1 MRSLLLL
8 GLGFMALSQATF
20 NQPLSSM
27 VQPADGLPAL
37 NRLAL
42 SSAQTQQALAR
53 LDKRIDTYAD
63 DYEARLLKGLLL
75 FYTGEDQLALH
86 ELNKLTQLVPDF
98 HLAYLIRG
106 DILAARS
113 NHVAM
118 AGNLP
123 LQIEANKDVQAQLNA
138 LKQEAW
144 ARLHAHLQAV
154 DPTKVPL
161 ALLQL
166 DRSTPRALL
175 VDKSQHRLYI
185 FERQEQDQPPQ
196 LVRDFYTSTGK
207 LEGNKKKSGDLR
219 TPEGVYFITS
229 YIPDEKLPDKY
240 GVGAFPMDY
249 PNALDQHEGKT
260 GDGIW
265 LHGTDRIYYSRP
277 PLDSEG
283 CVVLTNLD
291 LKAVSPFI
299 NIGVTPIIIADKL
312 TWVDKQAW
320 LDTRNDIMT
329 ALNNWRSDWESLN
342 IDRYLGHYAP
352 NFWNEAFN
360 LKRWKEHKSRV
371 NQAKTYQKVKL
382 DEISLFAYPV
392 TAPNGETMV
401 LASFRQAY
409 QSNNFSSET
418 RKRMY
423 LEKDAGAWKILY
435 EGR

>member
-1 MRSLLLL
+1 MRSMLLL
-8 GLGFMALSQATF
+8 GLGIMALSQASF
-20 NQPLSSM
+20 NQPLTNM
-27 VQPADGLPAL
+27 VQPADSLPAL

-42 SSAQTQQALAR
+42 SSEQTQQALAR
-53 LDKRIDTYAD
+53 LEKRINTAAD

-75 FYTGEDQLALH
+75 FYTGEDRAALQQLN
-86 ELNKLTQLVPDF
+86 ELTQLMPDF
-98 HLAYLIRG
+98 HLTYLIHS

-113 NHVAM
+113 NHIAM
-118 AGNLP
+118 AGKLP
-123 LQIEANKDVQAQLNA
+123 MRMDNDKDIQMQLNA

-154 DPTKVPL
+154 DPNKVPL

-166 DRSTPRALL
+166 DRNTPRALL
-175 VDKSQHRLYI
+175 VDKSQHRLYV
-185 FERQEQDQPPQ
+185 FERQDQDQPPQ

-240 GVGAFPMDY
+240 GIGAFPMDY
-249 PNALDQHEGKT
+249 PNALDQHQGKT

-291 LKAVSPFI
+291 PKAVNPFI

-312 TWVDKQAW
+312 TWVDRQNW
-320 LDTRNDIMT
+320 LQNRNDIMT
-329 ALNNWRSDWESLN
+329 ALNSWRSDWESLN
-342 IDRYLGHYAP
+342 VDRYLGHYAAD
-352 NFWNEAFN
+352 FWNDAFN

-371 NQAKTYQKVKL
+371 NQGKTYQKVKL
-382 DEISLFAYPV
+382 DDISLFSYPV
-392 TAPNGETMV
+392 TSPSGENLV

-418 RKRMY
+418 RKRLF
-423 LEKDAGAWKILY
+423 LEQHNGKWQILY

>member
-1 MRSLLLL
+1 
-8 GLGFMALSQATF
+8 MALSQAPF
-20 NQPLSSM
+20 NQPITNI
-27 VQPADGLPAL
+27 VQPVDGLPAL

-42 SSAQTQQALAR
+42 SSEQTQQALTR
-53 LDKRIDTYAD
+53 LTIRISTYAD

-75 FYTGEDQLALH
+75 FYTGEDQAALQ

-123 LQIEANKDVQAQLNA
+123 LHLDANKDIQAQLNA

-154 DPTKVPL
+154 DPNKVPL

-166 DRSTPRALL
+166 DHNTPRALL

-185 FERQEQDQPPQ
+185 FERQDTDQPPQ

-229 YIPDEKLPDKY
+229 YIPDDKLPDKY
-240 GVGAFPMDY
+240 GIGAFPMDY

-312 TWVDKQAW
+312 TWVDKQNW
-320 LDTRNDIMT
+320 LTTRNDIMT
-329 ALNNWRSDWESLN
+329 AIDGWRSDWESLN
-342 IDRYLGHYAP
+342 VDRYLGHYAA

-360 LKRWKEHKSRV
+360 LRRWKEHKSRV
-371 NQAKTYQKVKL
+371 NQAKTFQKVKL
-382 DEISLFAYPV
+382 DAISLFSYPV
-392 TAPNGETMV
+392 TSPNGDKMV

-423 LEKDAGAWKILY
+423 LEQHKGQWQILY